1 MPKYVIERNI
11 PGAGKF
17 TAEQLRAASQKS
29 VEVLR
34 KLGSEIQWIH
44 SYIAGDKIYC
54 IYLAPSE
61 ELIKEHA
68 KLTGFPAAKI
78 TQVAAIIEP
87 ATAD

>member
-11 PGAGKF
+11 PGVGKF
-17 TAEQLRAASQKS
+17 TVEQLRAASQKS

-34 KLGSEIQWIH
+34 KLGTDIQWIH
-44 SYIAGDKIYC
+44 SYIAGDKVYC

-61 ELIKEHA
+61 ELIMEHA
-68 KLTGFPAAKI
+68 KLAGFPADRI
-78 TQVAAIIEP
+78 TQLDAIIEP